1 MSDPMTQVG
10 GMSFAMQKSEML
22 RARAT
27 ARQFSPHLHSTY
39 SVVALKRGTAE
50 IKSAR
55 WSGIAK
61 AGDVFFFN
69 PYEIHSAR
77 CSEEDAEYH
86 TLYPSVEFLATCLNV
101 ADLDG
106 RLVIE
111 TAILERSSLAGD
123 LVDAVF
129 ASRAEDSFIEAS
141 LRRVLSDCAFTKR
154 PVDDSRASLARRACL
169 LIQRNSRQA
178 MRTDDLA
185 REMGVHQSHLV
196 RAFSKAVGMA
206 PQTYIRQVRVA
217 EARALICE
225 GLDISEVA
233 LMLEFSDQAHLTR
246 EFKKVFG
253 VPPGALSR
261 DLGRRYRTKDRSSTQ
276 PRSSD

>member
-1 MSDPMTQVG
+1 MSDSLTKVG
-10 GMSFAMQKSEML
+10 CMSFAMQKSELL

-27 ARQFSPHLHSTY
+27 ARKFSPHLHSTY

-55 WSGIAK
+55 WSGIAR

-69 PYEIHSAR
+69 PYEIHSAL

-86 TLYPSVEFLATCLNV
+86 TLYPSVEFLAACLSV
-101 ADLDG
+101 ADIDG
-106 RLVIE
+106 RLDIQ
-111 TAILERSSLAGD
+111 TAILEQSSLTD
-123 LVDAVF
+123 EMVDALFTPLV
-129 ASRAEDSFIEAS
+129 EDSLIEAS
-141 LRRVLSDCAFTKR
+141 LRRVLSACAFITK
-154 PVDDSRASLARRACL
+154 PVESCASLASRACL
-169 LIQRNSRQA
+169 LIQRNSRRA
-178 MRTDDLA
+178 MRTDELA

-206 PQTYIRQVRVA
+206 PQTYMRQVRVA
-217 EARALICE
+217 EARQLICE

-261 DLGRRYRTKDRSSTQ
+261 DIGRPYRPKGRSTAQ
-276 PRSSD
+276 ARSSD